1 MLSFKKILLPGAACL
16 TALAGVLSLGSC
28 SSNDGPDAPSSKDIE
43 YSSEIAKGWH
53 NYTVRVAELLA
64 KDSENL
70 YKSWNESYNGGKA
83 FKDTFREHNN
93 SSYPSALSCI
103 DEILAGCETI
113 ANEVGEQKI
122 GSPYQQYKNGNH
134 EGALYAVESWYSWH
148 SRDDYSNNIVSIR
161 NSYFG
166 SLDNKV
172 ADNSIAGLT
181 TELNPELDSKVKASI
196 EKTYNAILSIPQ
208 PFRNNIVCAESE
220 AAMAAC
226 DELKNIFANELRP
239 FFSGLD
245 ASHDAKLDAI
255 VANYVDNVVLPTYSL
270 LKERN
275 AQLLSAVKTLAAS
288 PSDTNFSK
296 ACDAW
301 LSSREPW
308 EESEAFLFGPVDAL
322 GLDPN
327 MDSWPLDQDAIVN
340 ILKSGNFNDMLWN
353 DDESK
358 EEIEASQNI
367 RGFHTLEF
375 LLFKDGQPRKVK

>member
-1 MLSFKKILLPGAACL
+1 M
-16 TALAGVLSLGSC
+16 
-28 SSNDGPDAPSSKDIE
+28 
-43 YSSEIAKGWH
+43 
-53 NYTVRVAELLA
+53 RVAELLA

-181 TELNPELDSKVKASI
+181 AELNPELDSKVKASI

-308 EESEAFLFGPVDAL
+308 EESEAFSSALLTLLASIPTWTAGLSIRTPSSTSSNQAISTTCFGMMMKARKRLKLHRISEV
-322 GLDPN
+322 
-327 MDSWPLDQDAIVN
+327 S
-340 ILKSGNFNDMLWN
+340 ILSNSFSSKTGNR
-353 DDESK
+353 E
-358 EEIEASQNI
+358 
-367 RGFHTLEF
+367 R
-375 LLFKDGQPRKVK
+375 